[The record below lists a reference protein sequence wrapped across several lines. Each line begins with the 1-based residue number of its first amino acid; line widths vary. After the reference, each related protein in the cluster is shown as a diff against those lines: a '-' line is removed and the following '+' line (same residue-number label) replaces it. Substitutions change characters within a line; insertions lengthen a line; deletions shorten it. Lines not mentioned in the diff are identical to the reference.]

1 MSKFPTIP
9 INTFFMILVALVALI
24 GLIVGSV
31 ALSNIRNIRNIREG
45 FSFNKM
51 GLLEKVNKIQ
61 QEMGLE
67 LPEPGSTAEPKS
79 LFDNVEQSLTNLE
92 KQLGTVKP
100 EILSDYGDISN
111 FVLKQSEFTDYLSKA
126 IYKNIDDLDLY
137 GQDLNKLNNDIYG
150 TE

>member
-111 FVLKQSEFTDYLSKA
+111 FTDYLSKA